1 MPATIAAPSVAATV
15 TAKPEASPLSNP
27 DAATLSQSAVPGAR
41 ADLGALAVKIAA
53 KSREGDR
60 HFDIRLDPPELG
72 RIDVHLFVDQS
83 GRAQAHLSA
92 DKPHTLAL
100 LQRDS
105 AELQRGL
112 KDAGL
117 DLSNSGLNFSLKGQE
132 QQNGAPQF
140 MPRPRQATPALA
152 EASAA
157 ARPSPATSYASNA
170 RLDIRV

>member
-1 MPATIAAPSVAATV
+1 MPATIATPSVTATV
-15 TAKPEASPLSNP
+15 TAEPEGRPLSNP
-27 DAATLSQSAVPGAR
+27 SEPTQSQSAIPVAH
-41 ADLGALAVKIAA
+41 ADLGVLAVKIAA
-53 KSREGDR
+53 KSRQGDR

-92 DKPHTLAL
+92 DKPHTLEL

-105 AELQRGL
+105 AELRRGL

-132 QQNGAPQF
+132 QRDGTPHF
-140 MPRPRQATPALA
+140 MPRSRQATPALV
-152 EASAA
+152 EAPTA